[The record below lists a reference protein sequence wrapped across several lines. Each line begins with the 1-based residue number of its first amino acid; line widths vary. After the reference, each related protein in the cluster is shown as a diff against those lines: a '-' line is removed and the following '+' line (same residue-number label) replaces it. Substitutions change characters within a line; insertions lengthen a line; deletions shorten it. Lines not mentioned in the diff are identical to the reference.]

1 MVLKETYSK
10 GRGVNGIVLAFI
22 SLHALVVGIV
32 QVQWSSPE
40 RLGISIVARDRRDE
54 ISRCL
59 ESSLQARLRFE
70 VRLCSR
76 RSMWFDHCEDT
87 RAELHTVEFDE
98 VTESYRVVTDRF
110 GDKLEAIAV
119 GIPARVDAISSAT
132 TVNEM
137 PLRFI
142 AREAQESDASRGA
155 YVQVRTIFTCRGE
168 VNRTIAHLSRIITF
182 GLVNVV
188 ENSAP
193 WSDFSLHP
201 PK

>member
-1 MVLKETYSK
+1 MN
-10 GRGVNGIVLAFI
+10 GVVTAFI
-22 SLHALVVGIV
+22 GLHALIVGIV
-32 QVQWSSPE
+32 QVHWSGPE
-40 RLGISIVARDRRDE
+40 RIGVSIVARDRAVE

-70 VRLCSR
+70 VRLCNR

-87 RAELHTVEFDE
+87 RAEIHTVEFDE
-98 VTESYRVVTDRF
+98 VTESYRVVTDRL

-119 GIPARVDAISSAT
+119 GIPARVDAISSVT

-137 PLRFI
+137 PLRFL
-142 AREAQESDASRGA
+142 APEGQTTEGA

-168 VNRTIAHLSRIITF
+168 VNRTLAHLSRIITF

-188 ENSAP
+188 ESTAP
-193 WSDFSLHP
+193 WADFSLRP
-201 PK
+201 VK